1 MPQQKNRRERVMG
14 CAQCGRDTLPFGNV
28 RTDQKAATLADTLLA
43 MAGGVATQG
52 AVGIAVGILHILANC
67 VVSYLRSQN
76 LKQRVLVTTDLP
88 SWDLQLEFWFKEC

>member
-52 AVGIAVGILHILANC
+52 AVGIADIPACTVFVC
-67 VVSYLRSQN
+67 SYCD
-76 LKQRVLVTTDLP
+76 LKI
-88 SWDLQLEFWFKEC
+88 